1 MCPNFQNT
9 KDGQG
14 FLPGRYLAAALLLT
28 CATCATAK
36 EIPRQC
42 FDDAGKRFNL
52 PRPDIL
58 RALAQQESS
67 SACIA
72 RHSVNSN
79 GTYDIGCMGINS
91 SWLPMLH
98 RQFGITEQDLLEP
111 CTNVH
116 VGAWIFAKN
125 VRRFGDTWQAVG
137 AYNAASESKRMEYAW
152 KIYRHL
158 NAAR

>member
-1 MCPNFQNT
+1 MCPNFQNAN
-9 KDGQG
+9 DGRG
-14 FLPGRYLAAALLLT
+14 CLPGCWLMAALLV
-28 CATCATAK
+28 AAAAGATAK

-42 FDDAGKRFNL
+42 FDDASKRFDL

-67 SACIA
+67 SACVA
-72 RHSVNSN
+72 RHPTNSN

-91 SWLPMLH
+91 SWLPTLY
-98 RQFGITEQDLLEP
+98 RQFSITEQDLYEP

-137 AYNAASESKRMEYAW
+137 AYNAASESKRMAYAW
-152 KIYRHL
+152 KIYKQL